1 VGVDSLLKRTSETAK
16 PVTQGQGTVQQLL
29 KSMEQCLDAGDTG
42 GASAL
47 SGEIEKRIPEDSP
60 ESSKLH
66 FQFMRLYTLMGKFQL
81 ALNTAERVL
90 NSFPEEQRAPIYSTM
105 AQARENLGLPLKDV
119 LNDYIKAA
127 ETAEFTGD
135 INTAAESFSAAG
147 SVCISL
153 GKKRK
158 ALSVL
163 NKALTYRDSLSTKAL
178 ARVHGNMGILMQR
191 TGSLSEALLHYSITR
206 DLGKKC
212 GNFSIEAN
220 ALAYMG
226 HVEISMGKKDEGI
239 KKYRDALS
247 IHRSNSNK
255 RGECIILGNLGGALA
270 RFGHSEDAIE
280 ALKTAIR
287 IAEEIGHTRGVMTFH
302 ANIGLAYKQAGNYR
316 KAEKHIRESM
326 AAMGKSGDRRAL
338 AVCHLNLSGVL
349 SKQWRMHEAVN
360 EARRSLRFAC
370 MVNALTTQAR
380 ALSNLGSLM
389 MKTDRLEMAL
399 NFFREAYR
407 RSMAA
412 EDYSMLSAHTI
423 GESKCLLELGRRQEA
438 MGKYKTVM
446 ELDTKYGM
454 DLEAT
459 ADLKELEE
467 MLGVT
472 GG

>member
-1 VGVDSLLKRTSETAK
+1 L
-16 PVTQGQGTVQQLL
+16 VTQPAPHRPNTVPELL
-29 KSMEQCLDAGDTG
+29 ESMERCLDVGDTG
-42 GASAL
+42 RASAL
-47 SGEIEKRIPEDSP
+47 SGEIENRIPGEGPLSD
-60 ESSKLH
+60 KLH
-66 FQFMRLYTLMGKFQL
+66 FQLMRLYILMGKFQL
-81 ALNTAERVL
+81 ALDTANRVL
-90 NSFPEEQRAPIYSTM
+90 NSFPEEQRAQIYSTM
-105 AQARENLGLPLKDV
+105 AQARENLGLPLRDV

-127 ETAEFTGD
+127 ETAESTGD

-153 GKKRK
+153 GKKRE

-163 NKALTYRDSLSTKAL
+163 SKAMAYRDSLGTKAL
-178 ARVHGNMGILMQR
+178 AQVHGNMGILMQR
-191 TGSLSEALLHYSITR
+191 TGSMSEALQHYSITR
-206 DLGKKC
+206 ELGKKC
-212 GNFSIEAN
+212 GNAGIEAN

-239 KKYRDALS
+239 KKYRDALD
-247 IHRSNSNK
+247 IHRKNGNR

-270 RFGHSEDAIE
+270 RFGESDDAIE
-280 ALKTAIR
+280 ALETAIQ

-302 ANIGLAYKQAGNYR
+302 ANIGLAYKQAGNYLE
-316 KAEKHIRESM
+316 AENHIRESM
-326 AAMGKSGDRRAL
+326 AAIGKSGDRRAL

-349 SKQWRMHEAVN
+349 SKQWRMQEAVD

-370 MVNALTTQAR
+370 TVNALTTQAR

-412 EDYSMLSAHTI
+412 EDYSMLSSHTI

-438 MGKYKTVM
+438 MEKYKTVM
-446 ELDTKYGM
+446 ELDVKYGM
-454 DLEAT
+454 DLEGT
-459 ADLKELEE
+459 TDLKELEE
-467 MLGVT
+467 MLGIAD
-472 GG
+472 G